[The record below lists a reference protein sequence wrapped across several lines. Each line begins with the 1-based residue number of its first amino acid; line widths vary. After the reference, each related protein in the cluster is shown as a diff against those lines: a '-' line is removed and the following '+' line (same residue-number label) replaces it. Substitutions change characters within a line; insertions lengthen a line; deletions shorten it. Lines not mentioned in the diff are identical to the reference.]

1 MKNRIENGSR
11 AVNLGVNPHSNEELI
26 FIFCHCMFL
35 YIYRLC
41 PGSGFVSLHADP
53 TFIKRIRIRI
63 IAENRFHYTKRS
75 HLESVR

>member
-26 FIFCHCMFL
+26 FIVCHCMFL

-41 PGSGFVSLHADP
+41 PGSGFVSLNTDLN
-53 TFIKRIRIRI
+53 FRIQIRIRI
-63 IAENRFHYTKRS
+63 NVNKI
-75 HLESVR
+75 